1 MAPSA
6 FDDEVRVGVGE
17 TVLAIPSSSITTSV
31 EGPMHTRSAGS
42 LRRTLIS
49 RARHPYPVLPAA
61 ELRHLS
67 RYRRR
72 RELARSHPTRVRH
85 CRGAV

>member
-31 EGPMHTRSAGS
+31 DGQMHTRSAGS

-49 RARHPYPVLPAA
+49 RARHPLPSAA
-61 ELRHLS
+61 G
-67 RYRRR
+67 
-72 RELARSHPTRVRH
+72 
-85 CRGAV
+85 C

>member
-6 FDDEVRVGVGE
+6 FDGEVRVGVGE
-17 TVLAIPSSSITTSV
+17 TVLAIPYSPITTSV

-49 RARHPYPVLPAA
+49 RARHPLPSAA
-61 ELRHLS
+61 G
-67 RYRRR
+67 
-72 RELARSHPTRVRH
+72 
-85 CRGAV
+85 C

>member
-6 FDDEVRVGVGE
+6 FDDEVPVGVGE

-31 EGPMHTRSAGS
+31 AGPMHTRSAGS
-42 LRRTLIS
+42 LHRTLIS
-49 RARHPYPVLPAA
+49 RVTLYPVLPAA
-61 ELRHLS
+61 ELRPLS
-67 RYRRR
+67 RDRRR